1 MTEKGEKLLIAVTAC
16 FLVISLLVMGY
27 IMIFH
32 KGESDNR
39 IADIGNG
46 ERIEAEY
53 FVSMTGK
60 EWDIVI
66 PTPYQESNNLFDIE
80 ENLKEHT
87 VEIIIYGLEK
97 DYYYSHQVQGNEE
110 KISQVRYQQD
120 KDETRLRFALKDT
133 YITEIRQTGGEICL
147 RLENPVER
155 YDHLVVFD
163 GFTDSTKV
171 SDLEKLNVK
180 GLINGDVMTA
190 NDVRADYFISLSV
203 ETTLED
209 NRITIYYNDDFFIP
223 DFDSKSLAELLEQ
236 GLAQVYGSDCVKVL
250 KTDNHGLA
258 EAMLPAVKIVGKVNV
273 PPETDMRESL
283 TSFGSSI
290 ENVVINAITE
300 KYQETEK

>member
-39 IADIGNG
+39 IADTENE

-80 ENLKEHT
+80 ENLKERT
-87 VEIIIYGLEK
+87 VEIIIYGLEE
-97 DYYYSHQVQGNEE
+97 DYYYEHQVQGNEE

-120 KDETRLRFALKDT
+120 EDETRLRFALKDI
-133 YITEIRQTGGEICL
+133 YITEVRQTGGEICL

-155 YDHLVVFD
+155 YEHLVVFD
-163 GFTDSTKV
+163 GFTDSTKF

-180 GLINGDVMTA
+180 GLTNGDVMTA

-209 NRITIYYNDDFFIP
+209 NQIIIYYNDDFFIP

-283 TSFGSSI
+283 ASFGSSI
-290 ENVVINAITE
+290 ENVVINGITE
-300 KYQETEK
+300 KYQETE

>member
-39 IADIGNG
+39 IADTENE

-80 ENLKEHT
+80 ENLKERT
-87 VEIIIYGLEK
+87 VEIIIYGLEE
-97 DYYYSHQVQGNEE
+97 DYYKYC
-110 KISQVRYQQD
+110 
-120 KDETRLRFALKDT
+120 ALKDI

-155 YDHLVVFD
+155 YEHLVVFD
-163 GFTDSTKV
+163 GFTDSTKF

-180 GLINGDVMTA
+180 GLTNGDVMTA

-209 NRITIYYNDDFFIP
+209 NQIIIYYNDDFFIP

-283 TSFGSSI
+283 ASFGSSI
-290 ENVVINAITE
+290 ENVVINGITE
-300 KYQETEK
+300 KYQETE